1 MEYAGNNHLQIIK
14 YLKQKSR
21 YVGTLTPSRK
31 STTHSR
37 DRLKQFQLRKV
48 GINESIDRK

>member
-14 YLKQKSR
+14 FLKQKSR
-21 YVGTLTPSRK
+21 HVGMITPSKK
-31 STTHSR
+31 STTHCR
-37 DRLKQFQLRKV
+37 DRLKQFQLSKL